1 MTPFHV
7 GQKVVVA
14 FPYEEH
20 IHLLAASC
28 GETLPEPN
36 VIYSIREIEPPDPDD
51 GMVCI
56 RLHEIVNPS
65 GVFQGECA
73 FNSQRFRP
81 VIERKTDISIFTN
94 ILNTQ
99 RVRTDA

>member
-1 MTPFHV
+1 MVSFHV

-81 VIERKTDISIFTN
+81 VIERKTSIEIFQAMLITPKVE
-94 ILNTQ
+94 TS
-99 RVRTDA
+99 A